1 MVVLLHWIIDL
12 FRRKHLNMLAL
23 CLYFFTAF
31 AGFAFAHEGDNEAFQ
46 HDRSDGAPQRVDV
59 DEQATRA
66 LELKVEPVKMGT
78 VKNSLQATGEVK
90 AAETQ
95 SFDVNPSV
103 SGVVK
108 QVFAKQGDVI
118 KKGEILATVHS
129 IEVAD
134 NLTKLINE
142 KTRIT
147 GEIAKTQT
155 QYASD
160 IKLQQNTVDLAKV
173 TFDREEGLLKEGISA
188 LKNYQ
193 QAKNAY
199 QSAQVKLQTLQQR
212 STQDVK
218 LLQNELNVTVAS
230 AKGQLKIMGIAGAT
244 VDKALGSGQVTAD
257 LPIVAPV
264 GGTITTRNITLGERV
279 DAEHTVFSI
288 VNLDPIWVMVDV
300 FQEQI
305 PRVKLNQ
312 QVTITTPSKE
322 VLHGTISSVGSVVDE
337 ATKTLH
343 VRIVAQNPRGILRP
357 GMFVEA
363 QIATGDGNK
372 KALVVP
378 ESAISTF
385 KEKPYVF
392 IKHESHFEP
401 KFVSVGNHSDDF
413 VEVIDGLKDGDMVV
427 TSGAAQLAAQALLKP
442 DANKEHGDEEN
453 ADHQVHEHE
462 GAKANSS
469 VQMLIFFF
477 IGFVTAFATVLIW
490 IAAIKRGK
498 KSDSDDA
505 K

>member
-1 MVVLLHWIIDL
+1 MSIFLESGKARL
-12 FRRKHLNMLAL
+12 FACCIWFL
-23 CLYFFTAF
+23 TSF
-31 AGFAFAHEGDNEAFQ
+31 AGAVLAHEGDNESFQ
-46 HDRSDGAPQRVDV
+46 HNGNDGAPQRVEV
-59 DEQATRA
+59 DEQAIRA
-66 LELKVEPVKMGT
+66 LEIKVEAVKMGI

-108 QVFAKQGDVI
+108 QVFAKQGDVV
-118 KKGEILATVHS
+118 KQGETLATVHS

-142 KTRIT
+142 KTRIY
-147 GEIAKTQT
+147 GEIAKVKT
-155 QYASD
+155 QYDSD

-212 STQDVK
+212 SMQDVK
-218 LLQNELNVTVAS
+218 LLEKELSVTIAS
-230 AKGQLKIMGIAGAT
+230 AKGQLKIMGIAENT
-244 VDKALGSGQVTAD
+244 VDRALKSGQVTAD
-257 LPIVAPV
+257 LPILAPV
-264 GGTITTRNITLGERV
+264 SGTITTRNITLGERV

-300 FQEQI
+300 YQEQI

-322 VLHGTISSVGSVVDE
+322 VLHGTISSVGSIVDE
-337 ATKTLH
+337 DTKTLH
-343 VRIVAQNPRGILRP
+343 VRIVAQNPKGILRP

-363 QIATGDGNK
+363 QIATGDGDK
-372 KALVVP
+372 QALVVP
-378 ESAISTF
+378 ESAISAF

-392 IKHESHFEP
+392 VRHENHFEP
-401 KFVSVGNHSDDF
+401 RFVSIGNHANDQ
-413 VEVIDGLKDGDMVV
+413 VEIIDGLKSGDMVV

-442 DANKEHGDEEN
+442 DAEKDHADEDKANHDEH
-453 ADHQVHEHE
+453 QHE
-462 GAKANSS
+462 GVKTSGP

-477 IGFVTAFATVLIW
+477 VGFVTAVVTVLIW
-490 IAAIKRGK
+490 VAALKRGK
-498 KSDSDDA
+498 KSGSSDA
-505 K
+505 E

>member
-1 MVVLLHWIIDL
+1 MSNFGNSKRVSII
-12 FRRKHLNMLAL
+12 AL
-23 CLYFFTAF
+23 CFYFLAAL
-31 AGFAFAHEGDNEAFQ
+31 AGSVLAHEGDNEAFQ
-46 HDRSDGAPQRVDV
+46 HEGSDGTPQRVEV
-59 DEQATRA
+59 DEQVIRA
-66 LELKVEPVKMGT
+66 LEIKVEPVKTGV

-108 QVFAKQGDVI
+108 QVFAKQGDVV
-118 KKGEILATVHS
+118 KKGETLATVHS

-134 NLTKLINE
+134 NLTKLLNE
-142 KTRIT
+142 KTRIS
-147 GEIAKTQT
+147 GEIAKVKT
-155 QYASD
+155 QYDSD

-193 QAKNAY
+193 QAKNAF

-212 STQDVK
+212 SMQDVK
-218 LLQNELNVTVAS
+218 LLEKELSVTVAS
-230 AKGQLKIMGIAGAT
+230 AKGQLKIMGIAEST
-244 VDKALGSGQVTAD
+244 VDKSLSSGQVTAD
-257 LPIVAPV
+257 LPILAPV

-300 FQEQI
+300 YQEQI

-312 QVTITTPSKE
+312 QVTITTPSRE
-322 VLHGTISSVGSVVDE
+322 VLHGTISSVGSIVDE
-337 ATKTLH
+337 DTKTLH
-343 VRIVAQNPRGILRP
+343 VRIVAQNPKGILRP

-363 QIATGDGNK
+363 QISTGDGDK

-392 IKHESHFEP
+392 VQHENHFEP
-401 KFVSVGNHSDDF
+401 KFVTVGSHSDELI
-413 VEVIDGLKDGDMVV
+413 EVTDGLKEGELVV

-442 DANKEHGDEEN
+442 GAEGEHADEEN
-453 ADHQVHEHE
+453 ANHSEHEHE
-462 GAKANSS
+462 GARANGP
-469 VQMLIFFF
+469 VQMLIYFFV
-477 IGFVTAFATVLIW
+477 GFVTAVATVLIW
-490 IAAIKRGK
+490 IAVINKNK
-498 KSDSDDA
+498 KSGSSDA
-505 K
+505 E

>member
-1 MVVLLHWIIDL
+1 MSIFGRSKQIS
-12 FRRKHLNMLAL
+12 FIAL
-23 CLYFFTAF
+23 CIYFSTSI
-31 AGFAFAHEGDNEAFQ
+31 AGGVLAHEGDNEAFQ
-46 HDRSDGAPQRVDV
+46 HEGRDGAPQRVEV
-59 DEQATRA
+59 DEQAIRA
-66 LELKVEPVKMGT
+66 LEIKIEPVKMGV

-108 QVFAKQGDVI
+108 QVFAKQGDVV
-118 KKGEILATVHS
+118 KKGETLATVHS

-134 NLTKLINE
+134 NLTKLLNE
-142 KTRIT
+142 KTRIN
-147 GEIAKTQT
+147 GEIAKVKT
-155 QYASD
+155 QYDSD
-160 IKLQQNTVDLAKV
+160 IKLQQNAVDLAKV

-193 QAKNAY
+193 QAKNAF

-212 STQDVK
+212 SMQDVK
-218 LLQNELNVTVAS
+218 LLEKELNVTVAS
-230 AKGQLKIMGIAGAT
+230 AKGQLKIMGIAEST
-244 VDKALGSGQVTAD
+244 VDKALSTGQVTAN
-257 LPIVAPV
+257 LPILAPV

-300 FQEQI
+300 YQEQI

-322 VLHGTISSVGSVVDE
+322 VLRGTISSVGSIVDE
-337 ATKTLH
+337 ETKTLH
-343 VRIVAQNPRGILRP
+343 VRIVAQNPKGILRP

-363 QIATGDGNK
+363 QISTGDGDK
-372 KALVVP
+372 QALVVP
-378 ESAISTF
+378 EAAISTF

-392 IKHESHFEP
+392 LRHEKHFEP
-401 KFVSVGNHSDDF
+401 RFVSVGNHADDQ
-413 VEVIDGLKDGDMVV
+413 VEILDGLQAGDMVV

-442 DANKEHGDEEN
+442 DADHEHGDEEH
-453 ADHQVHEHE
+453 ADHNEHEHE
-462 GAKANSS
+462 GAKTNTP

-477 IGFVTAFATVLIW
+477 IGFVTAVATVLIW
-490 IAAIKRGK
+490 YAAIKRGK
-498 KSDSDDA
+498 KSDSGSSDA
-505 K
+505 E